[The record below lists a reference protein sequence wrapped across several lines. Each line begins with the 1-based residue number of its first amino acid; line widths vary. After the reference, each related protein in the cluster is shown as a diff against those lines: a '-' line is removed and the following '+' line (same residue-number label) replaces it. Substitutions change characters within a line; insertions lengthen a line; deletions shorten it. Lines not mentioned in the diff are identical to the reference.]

1 MGLYMGLGVIA
12 DVCSRMRDAGV
23 SGSMPM
29 AVIDRASLPTMQVVC
44 GTVDTLPGLVQ
55 GRDDLVGPAM
65 VLLGEVVGL
74 RDRLTGILPR
84 TPPAP
89 DVALA
94 AALTALPNVGE
105 EGLRILRA

>member
-1 MGLYMGLGVIA
+1 MGGVIA
-12 DVCSRMRDAGV
+12 DVCSRLRDAGV

-55 GRDDLVGPAM
+55 GRDDLTGPAM

-74 RDRLTGILPR
+74 RERLVGALPR
-84 TPPAP
+84 AAPAP
-89 DVALA
+89 DIALA
-94 AALTALPNVGE
+94 TALTALPNVRDD
-105 EGLRILRA
+105 GLRILRTRI